1 MVIHCKMF
9 NDQEKHK
16 QKLYAAFN
24 VAIYRYAIFRY
35 AVLNMR
41 DLTIY

>member
-24 VAIYRYAIFRY
+24 VAIYRYA
-35 AVLNMR
+35 VLNMR